1 MFWAAAAR
9 LPKRFNRRNNTLMTR
24 AQVTYSFARD
34 KGIVVVPG
42 RSELT
47 FAVRDGANPAALIEA
62 RRVAGRPIHLQPMN
76 AAQYERQLSESFGQS
91 KLDGSAAEAAAGYGG
106 DLESLFDGL
115 PQTEDLLAGNT
126 DAPIIT
132 LINGL
137 LQDAIRR
144 RASDIHIDPFEDK
157 LSVRYR
163 IDGELQ
169 EVFTASRRVAAPLV
183 SRIKVMSRLD
193 IAEKRMPQDG
203 RISLTLGGRALDV
216 RVATLPTRYGERVAL
231 RILDTR
237 QALLGLEVLGMDQ
250 DTEQRFRKALSEPN
264 GVILVTGPTGSGKT
278 TTLYS
283 ALAQLNTGRVNIM
296 TLEDPVEYGLDG
308 ISQTPMDHKV
318 GLTFAATLRSILRN
332 DPNIVMVGE
341 IRDAETAEVALEF
354 ALTGRLA
361 LSTIHTNSSAGAITR
376 LRDMGIESF
385 LLAST
390 LRAVLA
396 QRLVR
401 KLCNHCKEA
410 YTPAAPLLERLGLE
424 GETDLTL
431 YRSAGCGSC
440 GHTGYEGRLG
450 VYELLL
456 VDTSIRR
463 LIHDGA
469 SEEEIERTAFAKSDM
484 LFQNGMRHVLSGETS
499 AEELLH
505 VCRREAWFGGSV

>member
-1 MFWAAAAR
+1 M
-9 LPKRFNRRNNTLMTR
+9 PN

-34 KGIVVVPG
+34 KGIVVIPG

-47 FAVRDGANPAALIEA
+47 FAAREGADPSALVEA
-62 RRVAGRPIHLQPMN
+62 RRVVGLPVHLETMSQP
-76 AAQYERQLSESFGQS
+76 AFERCLSDAFGQS
-91 KLDGSAAEAAAGYGG
+91 MLDGTAAEAAAGSSG

-115 PQTEDLLAGNT
+115 PQTEDLLAGDT
-126 DAPIIT
+126 DAPIIS

-169 EVFTASRRVAAPLV
+169 EVFTSSRRVAAPLV

-231 RILDTR
+231 RLLDTR
-237 QALLGLEVLGMDQ
+237 QALMGLETLGMD
-250 DTEQRFRKALSEPN
+250 DKTEERFRKALSEPN

-341 IRDAETAEVALEF
+341 IRDVETAEVALEF

-376 LRDMGIESF
+376 LRDMGVESF

-396 QRLVR
+396 QRLIR
-401 KLCNHCKEA
+401 KLCTDCRQA
-410 YTPAAPLLERLGLE
+410 YSPPPALLERLGQE
-424 GETDLTL
+424 NGSDLTL
-431 YRSAGCGSC
+431 YRPVGCATC
-440 GHTGYEGRLG
+440 GNTGYQSRLG

-456 VDTSIRR
+456 IDSQIRR
-463 LIHDGA
+463 MIHEGA
-469 SEEEIERTAFAKSDM
+469 TEEEIERTAFAKSDM
-484 LFQNGMRHVLSGETS
+484 LFQNGLRHVLSGDSS

-505 VCRREAWFGGSV
+505 VCRREAWFGGGV

>member
-1 MFWAAAAR
+1 MAPQ
-9 LPKRFNRRNNTLMTR
+9 LL
-24 AQVTYSFARD
+24 YSYARD
-34 KGIVVVPG
+34 KGFAVVPG
-42 RSELT
+42 SDPLT
-47 FAVRDGANPAALIEA
+47 VAVREGADPLCLPEVRRALGRSFQLELRSRAEFEKLLSDG
-62 RRVAGRPIHLQPMN
+62 
-76 AAQYERQLSESFGQS
+76 FGGGA
-91 KLDGSAAEAAAGYGG
+91 LDGTAAAAAESQEN
-106 DLESLFDGL
+106 LESLFDGI
-115 PQTEDLLAGNT
+115 PQTEDLLAGDG
-126 DAPIIT
+126 DAPIVK

-137 LQDAIRR
+137 LLDAVKR
-144 RASDIHIDPFEDK
+144 RASDIHIDPFEEK
-157 LSVRYR
+157 LSIRYR

-169 EVFTASRRVAAPLV
+169 EVLVASRRIAPPLV

-203 RISLTLGGRALDV
+203 RVSLSLGGRALDV

-237 QALLGLEVLGMDQ
+237 QALVGLDGLGMDAA
-250 DTEQRFRKALSEPN
+250 TLARFRGVLAEPN

-283 ALAQLNTGRVNIM
+283 ALALLNTGRVNIM

-361 LSTIHTNSSAGAITR
+361 LSTVHTNSSAGAITR

-401 KLCNHCKEA
+401 RLCPACKQPHKPDEA
-410 YTPAAPLLERLGLE
+410 MKARLGL
-424 GETDLTL
+424 GSDYVGDI
-431 YRSAGCGSC
+431 YRSNGCDAC
-440 GHTGYEGRLG
+440 GQTGYAGRLG
-450 VYELLL
+450 VYELLV
-456 VDTSIRR
+456 VDNQIKR
-463 LIHDGA
+463 LIHEQA
-469 SEEEIERTAFAKSDM
+469 SEDAIERAAFASADM
-484 LFQNGMRHVLSGETS
+484 LFSNGMRHVVSGETS

-505 VCRREAWFGGSV
+505 VCRRETWSHGSV

>member
-1 MFWAAAAR
+1 MRPQVHYAFAKDKGFAVIPGRVPVTVAVREGADVLALPEVRRVLGTSFQLEAHTAIAFEKLLSEGFGGGALDGTAAAA
-9 LPKRFNRRNNTLMTR
+9 
-24 AQVTYSFARD
+24 
-34 KGIVVVPG
+34 
-42 RSELT
+42 
-47 FAVRDGANPAALIEA
+47 
-62 RRVAGRPIHLQPMN
+62 
-76 AAQYERQLSESFGQS
+76 
-91 KLDGSAAEAAAGYGG
+91 AEKQEN
-106 DLESLFDGL
+106 LETLFDGI
-115 PQTEDLLAGNT
+115 PQTEDLLAGDG
-126 DAPIIT
+126 DAPIVR

-137 LQDAIRR
+137 LQDAIKR
-144 RASDIHIDPFEDK
+144 RASDIHIDPFEEK
-157 LSVRYR
+157 LSIRYR

-169 EVFTASRRVAAPLV
+169 EVLVASRRIAAPLV

-193 IAEKRMPQDG
+193 ISEKRMPQDG
-203 RISLTLGGRALDV
+203 RVSLSLGGRALDV

-237 QALLGLEVLGMDQ
+237 QALVGLDGLGMDPATL
-250 DTEQRFRKALSEPN
+250 DRFRAVIAEPN

-283 ALAQLNTGRVNIM
+283 ALAMLNTGRVNIM

-361 LSTIHTNSSAGAITR
+361 LSTVHTNSSAGAITR

-396 QRLVR
+396 QRLLR
-401 KLCNHCKEA
+401 RLCPHCKTPFHPDAA
-410 YTPAAPLLERLGLE
+410 YAARIGLPADFSG
-424 GETDLTL
+424 TL
-431 YRSAGCGSC
+431 YQSGSC
-440 GHTGYEGRLG
+440 DACGRTGYSGRLG
-450 VYELLL
+450 AYELL
-456 VDTSIRR
+456 VINPAIKR
-463 LIHDGA
+463 LIHDKA
-469 SEEEIERTAFAKSDM
+469 SEDEIERVAFASADM
-484 LFQNGMRHVLSGETS
+484 LFSNGMRHVLSGETS
-499 AEELLH
+499 PDELLH
-505 VCRREAWFGGSV
+505 VCRREAWSHGGV

>member
-1 MFWAAAAR
+1 MR
-9 LPKRFNRRNNTLMTR
+9 T
-24 AQVTYSFARD
+24 QVQYAFAKD
-34 KGIVVVPG
+34 KGIAVVPG
-42 RSELT
+42 RMPLT
-47 FAVRDGANPAALIEA
+47 VAVREGADPEALPEV
-62 RRVAGRPIHLQPMN
+62 RRVLGQPFRL
-76 AAQYERQLSESFGQS
+76 ERHSLTEFERLLSESFGGGA
-91 KLDGSAAEAAAGYGG
+91 LDGTAAAAAEKQEN
-106 DLESLFDGL
+106 LESLFDGI
-115 PQTEDLLAGNT
+115 PQTEDLLAGEG
-126 DAPIIT
+126 DAPIVR
-132 LINGL
+132 LFNGL
-137 LQDAIRR
+137 LQDAIKR
-144 RASDIHIDPFEDK
+144 RASDIHIDPFEEK
-157 LSVRYR
+157 LSIRYR

-169 EVFTASRRVAAPLV
+169 EVLVASRRIAAPLV

-193 IAEKRMPQDG
+193 ISEKRMPQDG
-203 RISLTLGGRALDV
+203 RVSLSLGGRALDV

-231 RILDTR
+231 RLLDTR
-237 QALLGLEVLGMDQ
+237 QALIGLDGLGLDARTLE
-250 DTEQRFRKALSEPN
+250 RFRSVLAEPN

-283 ALAQLNTGRVNIM
+283 SLALLNTGRVNIM

-361 LSTIHTNSSAGAITR
+361 LSTVHTNSSAGAITR

-401 KLCNHCKEA
+401 RLCPDCKTG
-410 YTPAAPLLERLGLE
+410 YTPDSAVLERLGLSQDFN
-424 GETDLTL
+424 GVL
-431 YRSAGCGSC
+431 YQSTGCDAC
-440 GHTGYEGRLG
+440 VKTGYSGRLG
-450 VYELLL
+450 VYELLVVTPDL
-456 VDTSIRR
+456 KR
-463 LIHDGA
+463 LIHEQA
-469 SEEEIERTAFAKSDM
+469 SEEQIERTAFAHTGM
-484 LFQNGMRHVLSGETS
+484 LFDNGMRHVLNGETS

-505 VCRREAWFGGSV
+505 VCRRETWSHGSV

>member
-1 MFWAAAAR
+1 MRTQVQYAFAKDKGFAVIPGREPLTVAVREGSSPLALTEVRRVLGRTFQLEAHSPVEFERLLSEGFGGGALDGTAAAA
-9 LPKRFNRRNNTLMTR
+9 
-24 AQVTYSFARD
+24 
-34 KGIVVVPG
+34 
-42 RSELT
+42 
-47 FAVRDGANPAALIEA
+47 
-62 RRVAGRPIHLQPMN
+62 
-76 AAQYERQLSESFGQS
+76 
-91 KLDGSAAEAAAGYGG
+91 AEKQQ
-106 DLESLFDGL
+106 DLEALFDGI
-115 PQTEDLLAGNT
+115 PQTEDLLAGDG
-126 DAPIIT
+126 DAPIVS

-137 LQDAIRR
+137 LHDAIKR
-144 RASDIHIDPFEDK
+144 RASDIHIDPFEEK
-157 LSVRYR
+157 LSIRYR

-169 EVFTASRRVAAPLV
+169 EVLVASRRIAAPLV

-193 IAEKRMPQDG
+193 ISEKRMPQDG
-203 RISLTLGGRALDV
+203 RVSLSLGGRALDV

-237 QALLGLEVLGMDQ
+237 QALIGLDGLGMD
-250 DTEQRFRKALSEPN
+250 DATHDRFKAVLAEPN

-283 ALAQLNTGRVNIM
+283 SLALLNTGRVNIM

-361 LSTIHTNSSAGAITR
+361 LSTVHTNSSAGAITR

-396 QRLVR
+396 QRLMR
-401 KLCNHCKEA
+401 RLCPHCK
-410 YTPAAPLLERLGLE
+410 TPFQPDAALLARLGLPADFS
-424 GETDLTL
+424 GSF
-431 YRSAGCGSC
+431 YHPGSC
-440 GHTGYEGRLG
+440 DACARTGHSGRLG
-450 VYELLL
+450 VYELL
-456 VDTSIRR
+456 VINSDIKR
-463 LIHDGA
+463 LIHEQA
-469 SEEEIERTAFAKSDM
+469 SEDAIERAAFTNAQM
-484 LFQNGMRHVLSGETS
+484 LFSNGMRHVLAGETS
-499 AEELLH
+499 PEELLH
-505 VCRREAWFGGSV
+505 VCRRESWSNGGV

>member
-1 MFWAAAAR
+1 MPN
-9 LPKRFNRRNNTLMTR
+9 L
-24 AQVTYSFARD
+24 QVTYSFARD
-34 KGIVVVPG
+34 KGIVVIPG
-42 RSELT
+42 RTGLT
-47 FAVRDGANPAALIEA
+47 LAVREGADPSALIEA
-62 RRVAGRPIHLQPMN
+62 RRVVGIPAHLEAMSQP
-76 AAQYERQLSESFGQS
+76 AFERCLSDAFGQS
-91 KLDGSAAEAAAGYGG
+91 RLDGTAAEAAAGTGG

-115 PQTEDLLAGNT
+115 PQTEDLLAGDT
-126 DAPIIT
+126 DAPIIS

-169 EVFTASRRVAAPLV
+169 EVFTSSRRVAAPLV

-231 RILDTR
+231 RLLDTR
-237 QALLGLEVLGMDQ
+237 QALMGLETLGMD
-250 DTEQRFRKALSEPN
+250 DKTEERFRKALSEPN

-341 IRDAETAEVALEF
+341 IRDVETAEVALEF

-376 LRDMGIESF
+376 LRDMGVESF

-401 KLCNHCKEA
+401 KLCTHCREA
-410 YTPAAPLLERLGLE
+410 YSPPAALLERLGLE
-424 GETDLTL
+424 NRTDLTL
-431 YRSAGCGSC
+431 YRPIGCAAC
-440 GHTGYEGRLG
+440 GNTGYESRLG
-450 VYELLL
+450 VYELLMI
-456 VDTSIRR
+456 DSQIRR
-463 LIHDGA
+463 MIHEGA
-469 SEEEIERTAFAKSDM
+469 TEEEIERAAFAKSDM
-484 LFQNGMRHVLSGETS
+484 LFQNGLRHVLSGDSS

>member
-1 MFWAAAAR
+1 MR
-9 LPKRFNRRNNTLMTR
+9 PQLL
-24 AQVTYSFARD
+24 YSYARD
-34 KGIVVVPG
+34 KGFAVMPG
-42 RSELT
+42 RQPLT
-47 FAVRDGANPAALIEA
+47 VAVREGSDPLCLPEV
-62 RRVAGRPIHLQPMN
+62 RRVLGQPFRLEVHTS
-76 AAQYERQLSESFGQS
+76 AEFERLLTEGFGS
-91 KLDGSAAEAAAGYGG
+91 DALDGSAAEAAEKQEN
-106 DLESLFDGL
+106 LESLFDGI
-115 PQTEDLLAGNT
+115 PQTEDLLAGDG
-126 DAPIIT
+126 DAPIVR

-137 LQDAIRR
+137 LQDAVKR
-144 RASDIHIDPFEDK
+144 RASDIHIDPFEEK
-157 LSVRYR
+157 LSIRYR

-169 EVFTASRRVAAPLV
+169 EVLVASRRIAPPLV

-203 RISLTLGGRALDV
+203 RVSLSLGGRALDV

-237 QALLGLEVLGMDQ
+237 QALVGLDSLGMDE
-250 DTEQRFRKALSEPN
+250 DTLRRFRNVLAEPN

-283 ALAQLNTGRVNIM
+283 ALSLLNTGRVNIM

-361 LSTIHTNSSAGAITR
+361 LSTVHTNSSAGAITR

-401 KLCNHCKEA
+401 RLCPHCKQAYEPEA
-410 YTPAAPLLERLGLE
+410 GLKQRLGLP
-424 GETDLTL
+424 ETFRGPI
-431 YRSAGCGSC
+431 YRPTGCEAC
-440 GHTGYEGRLG
+440 ARTGYAGRLG

-456 VDTSIRR
+456 VDGEIKR
-463 LIHDGA
+463 LIHEQA
-469 SEEEIERTAFAKSDM
+469 SEEAIERAAFRSADM
-484 LFQNGMRHVLSGETS
+484 LFANGMRHVISGETS
-499 AEELLH
+499 ADELMH
-505 VCRREAWFGGSV
+505 VCRRESWVHGSV

>member
-1 MFWAAAAR
+1 MR
-9 LPKRFNRRNNTLMTR
+9 PQLL
-24 AQVTYSFARD
+24 YSYARD
-34 KGIVVVPG
+34 KGFAVMPG
-42 RSELT
+42 RQPLT
-47 FAVRDGANPAALIEA
+47 VAVREGADPMCLPEV
-62 RRVAGRPIHLQPMN
+62 RRVVGRTFRIEVHTPAEFEKL
-76 AAQYERQLSESFGQS
+76 LSEGFGSGQ
-91 KLDGSAAEAAAGYGG
+91 LDGSAAAAAEKQEN
-106 DLESLFDGL
+106 LESLFDGI
-115 PQTEDLLAGNT
+115 PQTEDLLAGEG
-126 DAPIIT
+126 DAPIVR

-137 LQDAIRR
+137 LQDAAKR
-144 RASDIHIDPFEDK
+144 RASDIHIDPFEEK
-157 LSVRYR
+157 LSIRYR

-169 EVFTASRRVAAPLV
+169 EVLVASRRIAPPLV

-193 IAEKRMPQDG
+193 ISEKRMPQDG
-203 RISLTLGGRALDV
+203 RISLSLGGRALDV

-237 QALLGLEVLGMDQ
+237 QALVGLDGLGMDEA
-250 DTEQRFRKALSEPN
+250 TLARFRAVLAEPN
-264 GVILVTGPTGSGKT
+264 GVILVTGPTGTGKT

-283 ALAQLNTGRVNIM
+283 ALALLNTGRVNIM

-361 LSTIHTNSSAGAITR
+361 LSTVHTNSSAGAITR

-401 KLCNHCKEA
+401 RLCPNCKEA
-410 YTPAAPLLERLGLE
+410 YEPDAALRQALGLPADFS
-424 GETDLTL
+424 GRM
-431 YRSAGCGSC
+431 YRSTGCDAC
-440 GHTGYEGRLG
+440 NRTGYSGRLG

-456 VDTSIRR
+456 VDSEIKR
-463 LIHDGA
+463 LVHEQA
-469 SEEEIERTAFAKSDM
+469 SEDTIERAAFRSADM
-484 LFQNGMRHVLSGETS
+484 LFSNGMRHVLSGETS
-499 AEELLH
+499 ADELMH
-505 VCRREAWFGGSV
+505 VCRRESWTHGGV

>member
-1 MFWAAAAR
+1 MR
-9 LPKRFNRRNNTLMTR
+9 T
-24 AQVTYSFARD
+24 QVNYAFARD
-34 KGIVVVPG
+34 KGLAVIPG
-42 RSELT
+42 RPALT
-47 FAVRDGANPAALIEA
+47 VAMREGADVLALAEV
-62 RRVAGRPIHLQPMN
+62 RRVLGAPFVIEPHS
-76 AAQYERQLSESFGQS
+76 AVAFERLLSDGFGGGA
-91 KLDGSAAEAAAGYGG
+91 LDGTAAAAAEKQEN
-106 DLESLFDGL
+106 LESLFDGL
-115 PQTEDLLAGNT
+115 PQTEDLLAGDG
-126 DAPIIT
+126 DAPIVR

-137 LQDAIRR
+137 LQDAIKR
-144 RASDIHIDPFEDK
+144 RASDIHIDPFEEK
-157 LSVRYR
+157 LSIRYR

-169 EVFTASRRVAAPLV
+169 EVLAASRRIAAPLV

-193 IAEKRMPQDG
+193 ISEKRMPQDG
-203 RISLTLGGRALDV
+203 RVSLSLGGRALDV

-237 QALLGLEVLGMDQ
+237 QALVGLDGLGMDAA
-250 DTEQRFRKALSEPN
+250 TLERFRTVIAEPN

-283 ALAQLNTGRVNIM
+283 ALAMLNTGRVNIM

-361 LSTIHTNSSAGAITR
+361 LSTVHTNSSAGAITR

-401 KLCNHCKEA
+401 RLCPQCKIDYRPDEA
-410 YTPAAPLLERLGLE
+410 FAAKLGLPADHS
-424 GETDLTL
+424 GTL
-431 YRSAGCGSC
+431 CRPVGCEACRG
-440 GHTGYEGRLG
+440 TGYSGRLG

-456 VDTSIRR
+456 VTPEIKR
-463 LIHDGA
+463 LIHEAA
-469 SEEEIERTAFAKSDM
+469 SEEAIERAAFTSSDM
-484 LFQNGMRHVLSGETS
+484 LFRNGMRHVLSGETS

-505 VCRREAWFGGSV
+505 VCRREAWNGSV